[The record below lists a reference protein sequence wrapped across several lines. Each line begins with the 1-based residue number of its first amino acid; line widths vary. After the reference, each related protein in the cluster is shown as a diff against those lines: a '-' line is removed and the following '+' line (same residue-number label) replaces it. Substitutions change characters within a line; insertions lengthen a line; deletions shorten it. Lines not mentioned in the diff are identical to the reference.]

1 MTRNQGKGKNHL
13 CRFHV
18 CRRENA
24 DGTIVDYATAAQ
36 KPAGSQIGCKST
48 ATRRGHVAHKWSDMI
63 PLEGAED
70 EAEEEDDQE
79 VEEEDDNGDRDDD
92 EKDPE
97 DKDEADTRLSG
108 D

>member
-1 MTRNQGKGKNHL
+1 MDRSAHL
-13 CRFHV
+13 
-18 CRRENA
+18 
-24 DGTIVDYATAAQ
+24 
-36 KPAGSQIGCKST
+36 GSTFLPRIRPRT
-48 ATRRGHVAHKWSDMI
+48 WDHEPTDEAE
-63 PLEGAED
+63 EGAED

-108 D
+108 E